1 MTTKEV
7 LTIAVAVSTLAMRV
21 PAVLEGPPLEA
32 NAEGGVMARTHW
44 DPFTTLARLDQDF
57 DNLVRRTWGASSP
70 TSGAGTAAGYVPAIE
85 MRADGSDVIIT
96 LELPGIDVERDVDI
110 EVAEGRLTIS
120 GQRRDRADDGDDG
133 GKVLVR
139 ELRYGSF
146 VREFA
151 LPEAVTADHV
161 DASYDRGLLQVRVRE
176 VTRPVLAPQKVA
188 IRSTADRHSIG
199 GQVEDTA
206 SQAPA

>member
-1 MTTKEV
+1 
-7 LTIAVAVSTLAMRV
+7 
-21 PAVLEGPPLEA
+21 
-32 NAEGGVMARTHW
+32 MARTHW

-57 DNLVRRTWGASSP
+57 DSLVRRTWGAPSA
-70 TSGAGTAAGYVPAIE
+70 TSGARTTAGYVPAIE

-96 LELPGIDVERDVDI
+96 LELPGIDVDRDVDI

-120 GQRRDRADDGDDG
+120 GQRRDRGDDGDG

-146 VREFA
+146 LREFA
-151 LPEAVTADHV
+151 LPEAVTAEHV

-176 VTRPVLAPQKVA
+176 VTKPAMAPQKVA
-188 IRSTADRHSIG
+188 IRSTADRRSIE
-199 GQVEDTA
+199 GQVEA
-206 SQAPA
+206 SDSPA